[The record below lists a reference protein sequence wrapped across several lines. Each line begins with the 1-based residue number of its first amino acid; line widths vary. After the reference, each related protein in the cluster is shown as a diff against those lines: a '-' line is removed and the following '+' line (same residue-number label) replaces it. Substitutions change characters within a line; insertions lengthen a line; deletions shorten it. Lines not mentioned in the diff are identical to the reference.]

1 MINDKSI
8 CNNFG
13 VKICN
18 IHNITK
24 KKKKRLLKN
33 LKLKFFIWKMV
44 KYYQFDYKKFTNYRD
59 NEYN

>member
-1 MINDKSI
+1 MSI
-8 CNNFG
+8 CKNFG

-44 KYYQFDYKKFTNYRD
+44 KFYQFDYKKFTKLS
-59 NEYN
+59 